1 MRKILTTLLALTLV
15 LSLTACGESG
25 TNSELKDTLSSP
37 ESEEMTNETDGESAS
52 DSIQEE
58 LPVEEDSAANT
69 TAPITFEEI
78 SVVDNE
84 ECTIAITGIDED
96 NLWGYTLNAF
106 LENKSSDKT
115 YMFSV
120 TTASINGVK
129 IDPLFANEVAAGKK
143 ANEEITFTTNTLE
156 KNGITQFTDI
166 ALSFKVYD
174 SNDWMADPVYQD
186 TVHVY
191 PYGEDKAEFFIREP
205 QSTDTIIADN
215 DYASV
220 IVTGYE
226 EDDIW
231 GYTVNLYILNKTP
244 DHKIMFSVDDA
255 AVNGYML
262 DPFFSTELE
271 AETCSFTGMSFSDTD
286 LEENGITAIEE
297 ITFTLR
303 SYDSENFGSDD
314 FINESVTLN
323 P

>member
-262 DPFFSTELE
+262 DPFFSTEKHAHLQVCLFLIQ
-271 AETCSFTGMSFSDTD
+271 TWKKT
-286 LEENGITAIEE
+286 
-297 ITFTLR
+297 
-303 SYDSENFGSDD
+303 
-314 FINESVTLN
+314 V
-323 P
+323 

>member
-1 MRKILTTLLALTLV
+1 MRKILTTLLTLTLV

-37 ESEEMTNETDGESAS
+37 ESEEMTNETDDESAS

-143 ANEEITFTTNTLE
+143 QMKKLLLPPTPLKKMELHSLRILHCHLESMTVMTGWQTLFI
-156 KNGITQFTDI
+156 KIPFMYT
-166 ALSFKVYD
+166 L
-174 SNDWMADPVYQD
+174 
-186 TVHVY
+186 TV
-191 PYGEDKAEFFIREP
+191 
-205 QSTDTIIADN
+205 
-215 DYASV
+215 
-220 IVTGYE
+220 
-226 EDDIW
+226 
-231 GYTVNLYILNKTP
+231 KTKP
-244 DHKIMFSVDDA
+244 NS
-255 AVNGYML
+255 L
-262 DPFFSTELE
+262 
-271 AETCSFTGMSFSDTD
+271 
-286 LEENGITAIEE
+286 
-297 ITFTLR
+297 
-303 SYDSENFGSDD
+303 
-314 FINESVTLN
+314 
-323 P
+323 